1 MNDTKRSATLGVSLA
16 GLGLLA
22 FVTMGVDTRQAT
34 PPASPEKAVEISATV
49 ETRTSNS
56 CLGS

>member
-1 MNDTKRSATLGVSLA
+1 MNDTKRSVTLGVSLA

-34 PPASPEKAVEISATV
+34 PPRV
-49 ETRTSNS
+49 TREGGGDL
-56 CLGS
+56 CHR

>member
-22 FVTMGVDTRQAT
+22 FVTMGVDTRQANPT
-34 PPASPEKAVEISATV
+34 A
-49 ETRTSNS
+49 
-56 CLGS
+56 